1 MVAVRPV
8 QSMFSVVYSD
18 GELHQSYAALIL
30 YGLQACNQCPLNGE
44 ERYSQRIY
52 SASKYALRPTTQ
64 IFLPFE
70 LVLLVGIYQHVRSFL
85 GIALR
90 TLTGTSLGL
99 VSDVF

>member
-1 MVAVRPV
+1 MAVIFA

-18 GELHQSYAALIL
+18 VELHQSHAGLIF
-30 YGLQACNQCPLNGE
+30 YGLQACNECPLDGG

-52 SASKYALRPTTQ
+52 SASQYALRPTTQ
-64 IFLPFE
+64 IFLQFG
-70 LVLLVGIYQHVRSFL
+70 LVLLVGIYQQVRSFL